1 MSREQENQEHEEL
14 LEALDE
20 AEAKIDEITGQ
31 IDPKDESNEAGP
43 GDEEG
48 KADPE
53 SGEITTEN
61 NGDDQ
66 ASIIQNL
73 EQQVQELSAKADDHY
88 DQFVRTRADM
98 ENLRRRTDRELTNAH
113 KYAVEKL
120 AKELL
125 AVVDSLELGIQASSG
140 DDPEIQKLREGSELT
155 LKLLTDV
162 MEKFNIKPVGAIGD
176 KFDPEFHQAMTT
188 QPSND
193 TEPDTVVQVMQKGYQ
208 IHDRLLRPALVIVSK
223 PE

>member
-1 MSREQENQEHEEL
+1 MSGEQDKQEHEEL

-20 AEAKIDEITGQ
+20 AEEKIDQLTNQDAENSQQDININPDQGDSDEDIENDQTLIIQDLEKQ
-31 IDPKDESNEAGP
+31 IEELSTKADES
-43 GDEEG
+43 
-48 KADPE
+48 
-53 SGEITTEN
+53 
-61 NGDDQ
+61 Q
-66 ASIIQNL
+66 
-73 EQQVQELSAKADDHY
+73 
-88 DQFVRTRADM
+88 DQFLRARADM

-113 KYAVEKL
+113 KYAVEKF

-125 AVVDSLELGIQASSG
+125 AVVDSLELGIQASDS
-140 DDPEIQKLREGSELT
+140 DDAEVLKLREGSELT
-155 LKLLTDV
+155 LKLLIGV
-162 MEKFNIKPVGAIGD
+162 MEKFNIKPVGEVGER
-176 KFDPEFHQAMTT
+176 FDPEFHQAMTT